1 MLRLYV
7 KSEHV
12 HYKLCINI
20 NYTYI
25 LYIYKTWVQ
34 YKEGLK
40 FGRYIQFVITMY
52 FIIWMWKLHFV
63 GYDLLYYCYD

>member
-1 MLRLYV
+1 MWKCTLQTVYKHKLY
-7 KSEHV
+7 
-12 HYKLCINI
+12 I
-20 NYTYI
+20 YI
-25 LYIYKTWVQ
+25 IYIYKTWVQ